1 MPTVVDSSIKTP
13 IILPVGVA
21 YRFTD
26 RIIKN
31 NNESIKIESV
41 KFYMRSYFSRE
52 PIIKGA
58 TGEAI
63 SDSLGDNVAVDLTV
77 EELSTEGEYF
87 AWWGFKSEGEEFQT
101 PEFPLII
108 TDHGPGTGVET
119 GAIVDGV
126 SDHMPVTVDALK
138 KSPNFG
144 ERRIQKIATLIQ
156 LRVLKEY
163 VQPDQEITSY
173 ELPLLDYFS
182 KRVALELCRPGI
194 DYWARQLRTATKVGP
209 GPEVIS
215 YPEMIQ
221 ALEKLRD
228 RLVIELE
235 ENWRELAF
243 FIPDLKQRKA
253 IPMPASSLEFHERPE
268 QNGTLRRR
276 VYPVGFKTKNP
287 NEWQQLA
294 TGWRGNYDLFSPLGF
309 FPAFP

>member
-1 MPTVVDSSIKTP
+1 MTTVVDSSIKTP
-13 IILPVGVA
+13 IILPIGVA

-31 NNESIKIESV
+31 NNEEVKIESA
-41 KFYMRSYFSRE
+41 KFYMRPYLSRI
-52 PIIKGA
+52 PSINGA
-58 TGEAI
+58 TGEVI
-63 SDSLGDNVAVDLTV
+63 GDELGDNVAVKLTA
-77 EELSTEGEYF
+77 EELAFEGEYF
-87 AWWGFKSEGEEFQT
+87 AWWSFKSGGEEFQT
-101 PEFPLII
+101 PEFPVVV

-126 SDHMPVTVDALK
+126 SDHMPTTVDALK

-156 LRVLKEY
+156 IRVLKSY
-163 VQPDQEITSY
+163 VQPDEELTAY

-209 GPEVIS
+209 TEISS
-215 YPEMIQ
+215 YPDMIQ
-221 ALEKLRD
+221 SLEKLRD
-228 RLVIELE
+228 HLVIELE
-235 ENWRELAF
+235 ENWRELSF
-243 FIPDLKQRKA
+243 LVPELKQRKA
-253 IPMPASSLEFHERPE
+253 VPMPASSLEFHETPE

-276 VYPVGFKTKNP
+276 IEPVRFLTKNP
-287 NEWQQLA
+287 NEWQRLA

-309 FPAFP
+309 WPSFP